1 MSFMDAHQSHFGFPQ
16 SHASWGVG
24 QLRLQGCL
32 IRRSAQWP
40 INREAYL
47 RLGGHGF
54 DPWLGQ
60 TKQTI
65 CLAHWVAARQLL
77 TAQT

>member
-1 MSFMDAHQSHFGFPQ
+1 MDAHQSHSGFPQ
-16 SHASWGVG
+16 SHACEWGG
-24 QLRLQGCL
+24 GTIEATGWSYQA
-32 IRRSAQWP
+32 IRSVANPQRGIP
-40 INREAYL
+40 ETGL
-47 RLGGHGF
+47 